1 LTVTLEPGDI
11 DADEEMPP
19 GAEIKV
25 LQIITQQRMDGEDE
39 NLLDV
44 TERNVK
50 LGNYKIV
57 LYCTVLYCIE
67 VHSSHY
73 YSLFIF

>member
-1 LTVTLEPGDI
+1 LTVTLEAGDI
-11 DADEEMPP
+11 DTDEEMPP
-19 GAEIKV
+19 GNEVKV
-25 LQIITQQRMDGEDE
+25 LQIITQQKMDGEDE

-50 LGNYKIV
+50 LGNYKS
-57 LYCTVLYCIE
+57 YCILLYCIE
-67 VHSSHY
+67 VHASHY